1 MVLFYRTKMPSKEQK
16 KRALRKKR
24 YLDKV
29 VSVSKCQVD
38 DSNLTGTSSALAK
51 VEKQREI
58 SLEKKRADAR
68 AYSKRVY
75 RADPDKKKAYSQAS
89 YRDDPEKKKAYSQA
103 SYRDDPE
110 KRRVILSEL
119 IVQMLKKGKDQA
131 LLGIAGMH
139 ELYFAP

>member
-1 MVLFYRTKMPSKEQK
+1 MPSKEQK

-38 DSNLTGTSSALAK
+38 DSNLTETSSALAK

-75 RADPDKKKAYSQAS
+75 RADPDKKKAYS
-89 YRDDPEKKKAYSQA
+89 KAYSQA
-103 SYRDDPE
+103 SYRDDPQKKKAYSLASYRDDPE
-110 KRRVILSEL
+110 KKSLFS
-119 IVQMLKKGKDQA
+119 
-131 LLGIAGMH
+131 GIIS
-139 ELYFAP
+139 